1 MKIMGATSRKGQ
13 KIKKQIPINL
23 KLVFP
28 AKVKNLKKHTGDKQC
43 EIWSFKQSKNFSN
56 LRKTRNVFLNFIY

>member
-1 MKIMGATSRKGQ
+1 MGATSRKGR

-28 AKVKNLKKHTGDKQC
+28 AKVKNLKNIRELSIVKYGHSNNRKIFQIYEKQ
-43 EIWSFKQSKNFSN
+43 ETY
-56 LRKTRNVFLNFIY
+56 L